1 MRLGET
7 VLIMARILIA
17 DGDTPSRGYIH
28 RILSKR
34 QIGQSVGLTGDGFC
48 AYASLLSNEYDL
60 AIIDAS
66 LPNFSID
73 SIRKLRARGVQT
85 KIVVLCELAS
95 PRLAREVVLSGAQ
108 DLVEKPILLDSFVY
122 SLKRHLD
129 KNRSDVYADIQSANW
144 PRSAI

>member
-1 MRLGET
+1 
-7 VLIMARILIA
+7 MARILIA
-17 DGDTPSRGYIH
+17 DGDTLSRGYIH
-28 RILSKR
+28 RILLKR
-34 QIGQSVGLTGDGFC
+34 QIGQSVELTGDGFC

-66 LPNFSID
+66 LPNFSVGT
-73 SIRKLRARGVQT
+73 IRKLRARGVQT
-85 KIVVLCELAS
+85 KIVVLCDLAS
-95 PRLAREVVLSGAQ
+95 PRLAQEVVLSGAQ

-129 KNRSDVYADIQSANW
+129 KNRSDVYAEIQSANW

>member
-1 MRLGET
+1 
-7 VLIMARILIA
+7 MAGILIA
-17 DGDTPSRGYIH
+17 DADTRVCGYIY

-34 QIGQSVGLTGDGFC
+34 QIGQSVELTTDCFC

-60 AIIDAS
+60 AIIDAP
-66 LPNFSID
+66 LPNFSVGT
-73 SIRKLRARGVQT
+73 IRKLRTRGAKT
-85 KIVVLCELAS
+85 KIVVLCDLAS
-95 PRLAREVVLSGAQ
+95 PCLAREVVLSGAQ

-129 KNRSDVYADIQSANW
+129 KNRVDVYAEIQSANW